1 MIRRPPRSTLFP
13 YTTLFR
19 SNGSLAGRSNP
30 EMALIEQEIDSMLL
44 ELNREGC
51 AFGDFL
57 NDLDF
62 SDADFV
68 AAGGALFGSDFAG
81 DDDAGFLRQALQ
93 RFARLGIFL
102 QRAPTLDDARP
113 VPEDRE

>member
-68 AAGGALFGSDFAG
+68 AAGGALFGSHFAG
-81 DDDAGFLRQALQ
+81 DDDAGFPRQPLPPFQ
-93 RFARLGIFL
+93 TPRIFL
-102 QRAPTLDDARP
+102 HPPPTFT
-113 VPEDRE
+113 